1 MRITKDRET
10 RKAELVD
17 ASTKLFLEKGYD
29 STMVSDIVRLV
40 GVAQGTF
47 YYYFQTKEEV
57 LDAAL
62 ERLLREGVDRVVRL
76 TADEYQT
83 PAQRLEGFFR
93 MLFSPR
99 GSIEVSSR
107 YSRFLQD
114 PSVHERMEQVRFGML
129 HKALTDLLEAGS
141 ESGGGFAPFKFP
153 SEIAEITLRGAA
165 AFMHGRQAILEAQLG
180 ADATM
185 DALAEFM
192 ERLLGL
198 PENSLDFKDKV
209 IKRMHS
215 EMDAIGAF

>member
-17 ASTKLFLEKGYD
+17 ASTKLFLQKGYD
-29 STMVSDIVRLV
+29 NTMVSDIVKHV

-47 YYYFQTKEEV
+47 YYYFETKEEV

-62 ERLLREGVDRVVRL
+62 ERMLREGVDRVARL
-76 TADEYQT
+76 AADESQS

-99 GSIEVSSR
+99 GSMEVSSR
-107 YSRFLQD
+107 YSGFLQD
-114 PSVHERMEQVRFGML
+114 PAVHGRMEHVRFGML
-129 HKALTDLLEAGS
+129 HKALTGLLDTGA
-141 ESGGGFAPFKFP
+141 ESGDFAPLKFP
-153 SEIAEITLRGAA
+153 GEAAEIALRGAA
-165 AFMHGRQAILEAQLG
+165 ALVHERKAILEAQLG

-198 PENSLDFKDKV
+198 AENSLDFKDKV
-209 IKRMHS
+209 IKRPHA
-215 EMDAIGAF
+215 EMDAVGSF

>member
-17 ASTKLFLEKGYD
+17 ASTKLFLQKGYD
-29 STMVSDIVRLV
+29 NTMVSDIVKSV

-47 YYYFQTKEEV
+47 YYYFETKEDV

-62 ERLLREGVDRVVRL
+62 ERMLREGVDRVVRL
-76 TADEYQT
+76 AADEYQT
-83 PAQRLEGFFR
+83 PAQRLEGFIR

-107 YSRFLQD
+107 YSSFLQD
-114 PSVHERMEQVRFGML
+114 PSVHGRMEHVRFGML
-129 HKALTDLLEAGS
+129 HKALTGLIEAGTAN
-141 ESGGGFAPFKFP
+141 GGFASLKFP
-153 SEIAEITLRGAA
+153 GEIAELALRGAA
-165 AFMHGRQAILEAQLG
+165 AFIHGRQAILGAQLG

-209 IKRMHS
+209 IKRQHM
-215 EMDAIGAF
+215 ELDAISSY

>member
-17 ASTKLFLEKGYD
+17 ASIKLFLQKGYEN
-29 STMVSDIVRLV
+29 TMVSDIVKHV

-47 YYYFQTKEEV
+47 YYYFETKEDV

-62 ERLLREGVDRVVRL
+62 ERMLREGADRVASL
-76 TADEYQT
+76 AADAGQA
-83 PAQRLEGFFR
+83 PPLRLEGFFR

-107 YSRFLQD
+107 YSRFMQD
-114 PSVHERMEQVRFGML
+114 PAVRGRMEEVRFGML
-129 HKALTDLLEAGS
+129 HKALTDLLEAGTEAGS
-141 ESGGGFAPFKFP
+141 FASFKFP
-153 SEIAEITLRGAA
+153 GEAAEIALRGAA
-165 AFMHGRQAILEAQLG
+165 AFMRGRKSILDAQLG

-198 PENSLDFKDKV
+198 PDNSLDFKDKI
-209 IKRMHS
+209 IKRQHA
-215 EMDAIGAF
+215 EMDAVGSF

>member
-1 MRITKDRET
+1 MRVTKDRAT

-29 STMVSDIVRLV
+29 NTMVSDIVKSV

-47 YYYFQTKEEV
+47 YYYFQTKEDV

-76 TADEYQT
+76 TSDEYQT

-114 PSVHERMEQVRFGML
+114 PSVHGRMELVRFAML
-129 HKALTDLLEAGS
+129 HKALTRLLESGA
-141 ESGGGFAPFKFP
+141 ESGGFASLKFP
-153 SEIAEITLRGAA
+153 GEIAELALRGAA
-165 AFMHGRQAILEAQLG
+165 AFMHGRKSILDAQLG

-209 IKRMHS
+209 IKRQHV
-215 EMDAIGAF
+215 ELDAVSAY